1 MDNRQFIFD
10 NLLNLKESAAVT
22 ASAAA
27 TALAEYIDLGA
38 GFVKGMLVVDVS
50 AITLVA
56 ASLTVFQ
63 IVLQASNTTTFTEYV
78 QLARL
83 SLGTKITSAL
93 PYTGTNT
100 VGSTGRYLLPFTNWY
115 DSRLQRYVRLY
126 TYVIGTQVSKTITY
140 SAFLS
145 KME

>member
-10 NLLNLKESAAVT
+10 DLLNLKDSGAVT
-22 ASAAA
+22 ASSAA
-27 TALAEYIDLGA
+27 TALGNYLDIGS

-63 IVLQASNTTTFTEYV
+63 IVLQGSNTTTFTEYV

-83 SLGTKITSAL
+83 SLGTKIASAL

-100 VGSTGRYLLPFTNWY
+100 VGATGRYLLPFTNMY
-115 DSRLQRYVRLY
+115 DGRIQRYVRLY

-140 SAFLS
+140 SAFIS
-145 KME
+145 KFE

>member
-10 NLLNLKESAAVT
+10 NLLNLKKSAAVT

-78 QLARL
+78 QLA
-83 SLGTKITSAL
+83 KI
-93 PYTGTNT
+93 
-100 VGSTGRYLLPFTNWY
+100 GRAH
-115 DSRLQRYVRLY
+115 V
-126 TYVIGTQVSKTITY
+126 
-140 SAFLS
+140 
-145 KME
+145 